1 MAKSTEQNSKSSL
14 SKPSKHN
21 TNAERIKEMEKL
33 LKILKEINPDVD
45 FEGRTDL
52 FESGDLDSMS
62 IVMLAS
68 EINDEFD
75 VELKVTDIIP
85 ENFNSPE
92 AIMAMIEKLAEE
104 D

>member
-1 MAKSTEQNSKSSL
+1 MK
-14 SKPSKHN
+14 
-21 TNAERIKEMEKL
+21 KL
-33 LKILKEINPDVD
+33 LEILKTINPDMD

-52 FESGDLDSMS
+52 FESGDLDSMN

-75 VELKVTDIIP
+75 VTIKVTDIIP

-92 AIMAMIEKLAEE
+92 AMMDMINRLQEE
-104 D
+104 DD

>member
-1 MAKSTEQNSKSSL
+1 MK
-14 SKPSKHN
+14 
-21 TNAERIKEMEKL
+21 KL
-33 LKILKEINPDVD
+33 LEILKTINPDID

-52 FESGDLDSMS
+52 FESGDLDSMN

-75 VELKVTDIIP
+75 VTIKVTDIVH

-92 AIMAMIEKLAEE
+92 AMMDMINRLQEE
-104 D
+104 DD

>member
-1 MAKSTEQNSKSSL
+1 MK
-14 SKPSKHN
+14 
-21 TNAERIKEMEKL
+21 KL
-33 LKILKEINPDVD
+33 LEILKNINPDMD

-52 FESGDLDSMS
+52 FESGDLDSMN

-75 VELKVTDIIP
+75 VTIKVTDIIP

-92 AIMAMIEKLAEE
+92 AMMDMINRLQEE
-104 D
+104 DN

>member
-1 MAKSTEQNSKSSL
+1 MK
-14 SKPSKHN
+14 
-21 TNAERIKEMEKL
+21 KL
-33 LKILKEINPDVD
+33 LEILKTINPDID

-52 FESGDLDSMS
+52 FESGDLDSMN

-75 VELKVTDIIP
+75 VTIKVTDIIP

-92 AIMAMIEKLAEE
+92 AMMDMINRLLE
-104 D
+104 DDD

>member
-1 MAKSTEQNSKSSL
+1 MK
-14 SKPSKHN
+14 
-21 TNAERIKEMEKL
+21 KL
-33 LKILKEINPDVD
+33 LEILKTINPDID

-52 FESGDLDSMS
+52 FESGDLDSMN

-75 VELKVTDIIP
+75 VTIKVTDIIP

-92 AIMAMIEKLAEE
+92 AMMDMINRLQEE
-104 D
+104 DD